1 MKKNNIRYWISKVS
15 IYIFIYCALFLIQRA
30 LLCTLYD
37 IKKYVI
43 FNKLYKNSRSLL
55 FQRQDGY
62 FYVMS
67 ISYKQKEPWKI
78 IPRLN
83 L

>member
-30 LLCTLYD
+30 LLCTLFD

-43 FNKLYKNSRSLL
+43 
-55 FQRQDGY
+55 
-62 FYVMS
+62 
-67 ISYKQKEPWKI
+67 
-78 IPRLN
+78 
-83 L
+83 